1 MHQYQS
7 SGKSTYS
14 VLYYSTIREFLHDC
28 LVLIKFLGQLK
39 RKEKMKGPRPEA
51 YISLFGPLNRGMH
64 VTVWPHIHK
73 EATQQSHRNK
83 KELSAARSLGRGQE
97 GWLID
102 WVSLHAML
110 LLSARLRE
118 HTNSTTSLHLLEK
131 FEINRTQIII
141 SKIKLKLL
149 KGEKIKRNLIK
160 V

>member
-1 MHQYQS
+1 MTAS
-7 SGKSTYS
+7 
-14 VLYYSTIREFLHDC
+14 
-28 LVLIKFLGQLK
+28 
-39 RKEKMKGPRPEA
+39 EKGEDGRTLNRS
-51 YISLFGPLNRGMH
+51 IHITGPLNRGVH

-83 KELSAARSLGRGQE
+83 RELSAARSLGRGQE

-102 WVSLHAML
+102 WVSLYAML
-110 LLSARLRE
+110 LLAARLCE
-118 HTNSTTSLHLLEK
+118 HINCTTFLHLLEK

-149 KGEKIKRNLIK
+149 KSEKTKRNFIK